1 MTLHGWRLADPLW
14 LGALLVAA
22 AALWVAARHRG
33 RATLLYSSVALLR
46 GAPVTLAQR
55 ARRLLPW
62 LRFAA
67 LAFVTFGLARPQQ
80 GMEEFRV
87 RTEGIAIVMAID
99 QSGSMM
105 AEDFQVDDQRQ
116 SRLDVVKRVF
126 REFVEGKG
134 PLKGRPDDKIGLVAF
149 GGFAS
154 DRCPLT
160 LDHGALLRVL
170 DDVKIPE
177 PLVDARGQPVNASLY
192 DEELSTAIGDA
203 LALALERLKDAP
215 DKSKVLILL
224 SDGANDAGV
233 TDPVEAAKA
242 AQALGI
248 RIHTIGVGSNG
259 PVPFPMKDRFGNVRL
274 VSRIVRMDEPLMKE
288 IAATTGGQ
296 YFRASDT
303 AALERVYQDIDRLE
317 KTKSEG
323 VLYTDYRELYRWVLF
338 PALGLLVLELLLSA
352 TRLRTLP

>member
-14 LGALLVAA
+14 LAALVAA
-22 AALWVAARHRG
+22 AAALALATRRRR
-33 RATLLYSSVALLR
+33 RATVLYSSVALLR

-67 LAFVTFGLARPQQ
+67 LALVTVGLARPQQ

-99 QSGSMM
+99 QSGSMQ
-105 AEDFQVDDQRQ
+105 ALDFANGGLKPN
-116 SRLDVVKRVF
+116 RLDVVKQVF

-134 PLKGRPDDKIGLVAF
+134 ALKGRPDDKIGLVAF

-160 LDHGALLRVL
+160 LDHGALLQVL
-170 DDVKIPE
+170 DGVKIPE
-177 PLVDARGQPVNASLY
+177 PVVDANGAPVNEALY
-192 DEELSTAIGDA
+192 REELSTAIGDA
-203 LALALERLKDAP
+203 LALACDRLKDAP

-224 SDGANDAGV
+224 SDGGNDAGV
-233 TDPVEAAKA
+233 IDPIEAAKA

-259 PVPFPMKDRFGNVRL
+259 PVPFPVQDRFGTVHL
-274 VSRIVRMDEPLMKE
+274 VTRVVEMDEKLMRE
-288 IAATTGGQ
+288 IAETTGGR
-296 YFRASDT
+296 YFSAADAAS
-303 AALERVYQDIDRLE
+303 LEHVYEDIDRLE

-323 VLYTDYRELYRWVLF
+323 VLYTEYRELYRWLLF
-338 PALGLLVLELLLSA
+338 PALGLLVLELLLTA